1 MGAWNVRTLMDNT
14 RSERPE
20 RRTAL
25 VGRELARYNIDI
37 AALSETRLANSGQI
51 VENGA
56 GYTFCWSG
64 RGENEC
70 REAGVGFAI
79 KSSLVSKLSSLPTA
93 INDRL
98 MSLKLPLAGKKQAT
112 LVSVY
117 APTMTNPD
125 DIKDKFYEHLDSII
139 TSTPNS
145 DKLII
150 LGDFNARVGRDHHSW
165 KGVLGVHGIGNCNSN
180 GLLLLR
186 TCTEHELLL
195 TNTIFQLPT
204 RKKTTWMHP
213 RSGHW
218 HLIDY
223 IIVRSKD
230 RNDVLVTKAMCG
242 ADCWTDHRLIV
253 SKLKLHIQPLRRP
266 QGKTASKRLH
276 LAGLEDKCFRQYFSD
291 ALDKRLEELPLDSGN
306 IEEDWAT
313 FRSETYAIAQ
323 KILGCSSQKHQDWFD
338 ENDKEIKALLDEKH
352 RLHKEYLC
360 DTKSTAK
367 KAAFCNVRRQAQ
379 LKLRKM
385 KDTWLKNKSKEIQT
399 YADTKNSKKF
409 YNAIKAVYGP
419 QTSGTSPILSADGS
433 TLFTEKEEI
442 LDRWSEH
449 FQNVLNRPSTINEE
463 AIDRLPQVELNTSL
477 SDPPT
482 LEETAEAISL
492 LSNGKAPGPD
502 AIPAEVYKAGGHI
515 LVEKL
520 TELFKSMWEQESVPQ
535 EFKDASIIHL
545 YKKKGNRQSCD
556 NHRGIS
562 LLSIAGK
569 ILARIILNR
578 LICHLDQEELL
589 PESQCGFRRDRGT
602 TDMIFAA
609 RQLQEKCQEQNL
621 DLYLTFVDLTKAF
634 DSVCRE
640 GLWRIMAKFGCPQK
654 LITMVRQFH
663 DGMMASVQDQS
674 ASSASFSVTNGVKQG
689 CVLAP
694 TLFSMM
700 FSAMLQHA
708 FTDDSNGIKYN
719 CRFDGGLFNLRRLQA
734 KTKIQ
739 TRTVCELLF
748 ADDSALAAGS
758 EADMQHT
765 VNLFSSACDNFGLTI
780 STKKTEVM
788 YQPAPGKPYAEP
800 TITVNKEKLPAADNF
815 TYLGSTLSRS
825 ANIDAEVNNR
835 IAKASAAFGRLRCK
849 VWERDGITLDTKLKV
864 YRAIVMPTLLY
875 GCETWTVYQRHART
889 LNRFHLN
896 CLRKIL
902 RIRWQDKIPDTDVL
916 SRSNM
921 MSIHTILM
929 KYQLRWSGHVIR
941 MEDSR
946 IPKQLLFSELHSGK
960 RSRGAPKKRFKDT
973 LKASL
978 KCFDVDPENWEL
990 QAQQRD
996 SWRSTITNSAL
1007 SYEAKRILQAESK
1020 RQERKSRIANANT
1033 TTTAN
1038 SSSGVTCLV
1047 CHRSF
1052 RAKIGLISH
1061 MRTHNSTTS

>member
-1 MGAWNVRTLMDNT
+1 
-14 RSERPE
+14 
-20 RRTAL
+20 
-25 VGRELARYNIDI
+25 
-37 AALSETRLANSGQI
+37 
-51 VENGA
+51 
-56 GYTFCWSG
+56 
-64 RGENEC
+64 
-70 REAGVGFAI
+70 
-79 KSSLVSKLSSLPTA
+79 
-93 INDRL
+93 
-98 MSLKLPLAGKKQAT
+98 
-112 LVSVY
+112 
-117 APTMTNPD
+117 
-125 DIKDKFYEHLDSII
+125 
-139 TSTPNS
+139 
-145 DKLII
+145 
-150 LGDFNARVGRDHHSW
+150 
-165 KGVLGVHGIGNCNSN
+165 
-180 GLLLLR
+180 
-186 TCTEHELLL
+186 
-195 TNTIFQLPT
+195 
-204 RKKTTWMHP
+204 
-213 RSGHW
+213 
-218 HLIDY
+218 
-223 IIVRSKD
+223 
-230 RNDVLVTKAMCG
+230 
-242 ADCWTDHRLIV
+242 
-253 SKLKLHIQPLRRP
+253 
-266 QGKTASKRLH
+266 
-276 LAGLEDKCFRQYFSD
+276 
-291 ALDKRLEELPLDSGN
+291 
-306 IEEDWAT
+306 
-313 FRSETYAIAQ
+313 
-323 KILGCSSQKHQDWFD
+323 
-338 ENDKEIKALLDEKH
+338 
-352 RLHKEYLC
+352 
-360 DTKSTAK
+360 
-367 KAAFCNVRRQAQ
+367 
-379 LKLRKM
+379 
-385 KDTWLKNKSKEIQT
+385 
-399 YADTKNSKKF
+399 
-409 YNAIKAVYGP
+409 
-419 QTSGTSPILSADGS
+419 
-433 TLFTEKEEI
+433 
-442 LDRWSEH
+442 
-449 FQNVLNRPSTINEE
+449 
-463 AIDRLPQVELNTSL
+463 
-477 SDPPT
+477 
-482 LEETAEAISL
+482 
-492 LSNGKAPGPD
+492 
-502 AIPAEVYKAGGHI
+502 
-515 LVEKL
+515 
-520 TELFKSMWEQESVPQ
+520 MWEQESVPQ

-545 YKKKGNRQSCD
+545 YEKKGNRQSCD

-589 PESQCGFRRDRGT
+589 PESQCGFRRDCGT

-634 DSVCRE
+634 DYVCRE

-739 TRTVCELLF
+739 TGTVCELLF

-835 IAKASAAFGRLRCK
+835 IAKASAAFGRLWCK

-902 RIRWQDKIPDTDVL
+902 RIKWQDKIPDTDVL

-921 MSIHTILM
+921 MSIHTLLM
-929 KYQLRWSGHVIR
+929 RYQLRWSGHVIR

>member
-1 MGAWNVRTLMDNT
+1 M
-14 RSERPE
+14 ERVTP
-20 RRTAL
+20 
-25 VGRELARYNIDI
+25 
-37 AALSETRLANSGQI
+37 S
-51 VENGA
+51 
-56 GYTFCWSG
+56 F
-64 RGENEC
+64 
-70 REAGVGFAI
+70 GVAEGKMSAV
-79 KSSLVSKLSSLPTA
+79 KQVLDLQLSLVSKLSSLPTA

-112 LVSVY
+112 IVSVY

-125 DIKDKFYEHLDSII
+125 DIKDKFYEDLDSII

-266 QGKTASKRLH
+266 QGKTTSKRLH

-313 FRSETYAIAQ
+313 FRSETYATAQ
-323 KILGCSSQKHQDWFD
+323 KILSCSSRKHQDWFD
-338 ENDKEIKALLDEKH
+338 ENDKEIKTLLDEKH

-449 FQNVLNRPSTINEE
+449 FQNVLNRPSNINEE

-674 ASSASFSVTNGVKQG
+674 ASSASFSVINGVKQG

-739 TRTVCELLF
+739 TGTVCELLF

-864 YRAIVMPTLLY
+864 YRAIVMPSLLY

-1038 SSSGVTCLV
+1038 SSFGVTCLV

>member
-1 MGAWNVRTLMDNT
+1 
-14 RSERPE
+14 
-20 RRTAL
+20 
-25 VGRELARYNIDI
+25 
-37 AALSETRLANSGQI
+37 
-51 VENGA
+51 
-56 GYTFCWSG
+56 
-64 RGENEC
+64 
-70 REAGVGFAI
+70 
-79 KSSLVSKLSSLPTA
+79 
-93 INDRL
+93 
-98 MSLKLPLAGKKQAT
+98 
-112 LVSVY
+112 
-117 APTMTNPD
+117 
-125 DIKDKFYEHLDSII
+125 
-139 TSTPNS
+139 
-145 DKLII
+145 
-150 LGDFNARVGRDHHSW
+150 
-165 KGVLGVHGIGNCNSN
+165 
-180 GLLLLR
+180 
-186 TCTEHELLL
+186 
-195 TNTIFQLPT
+195 
-204 RKKTTWMHP
+204 
-213 RSGHW
+213 
-218 HLIDY
+218 
-223 IIVRSKD
+223 
-230 RNDVLVTKAMCG
+230 
-242 ADCWTDHRLIV
+242 
-253 SKLKLHIQPLRRP
+253 
-266 QGKTASKRLH
+266 
-276 LAGLEDKCFRQYFSD
+276 
-291 ALDKRLEELPLDSGN
+291 
-306 IEEDWAT
+306 
-313 FRSETYAIAQ
+313 
-323 KILGCSSQKHQDWFD
+323 
-338 ENDKEIKALLDEKH
+338 
-352 RLHKEYLC
+352 
-360 DTKSTAK
+360 
-367 KAAFCNVRRQAQ
+367 
-379 LKLRKM
+379 M

-399 YADTKNSKKF
+399 YAETKNSKKF

-654 LITMVRQFH
+654 LITMVHQFH

-739 TRTVCELLF
+739 TGTVCELLF

-800 TITVNKEKLPAADNF
+800 TITVNKEKLPAACRQLHL
-815 TYLGSTLSRS
+815 LG
-825 ANIDAEVNNR
+825 
-835 IAKASAAFGRLRCK
+835 
-849 VWERDGITLDTKLKV
+849 
-864 YRAIVMPTLLY
+864 
-875 GCETWTVYQRHART
+875 
-889 LNRFHLN
+889 
-896 CLRKIL
+896 
-902 RIRWQDKIPDTDVL
+902 
-916 SRSNM
+916 
-921 MSIHTILM
+921 
-929 KYQLRWSGHVIR
+929 
-941 MEDSR
+941 
-946 IPKQLLFSELHSGK
+946 
-960 RSRGAPKKRFKDT
+960 
-973 LKASL
+973 
-978 KCFDVDPENWEL
+978 
-990 QAQQRD
+990 
-996 SWRSTITNSAL
+996 
-1007 SYEAKRILQAESK
+1007 
-1020 RQERKSRIANANT
+1020 
-1033 TTTAN
+1033 
-1038 SSSGVTCLV
+1038 
-1047 CHRSF
+1047 
-1052 RAKIGLISH
+1052 
-1061 MRTHNSTTS
+1061 

>member
-1 MGAWNVRTLMDNT
+1 MDNT
-14 RSERPE
+14 GTDRPE

-25 VGRELARYNIDI
+25 VGRELARYGIDI

-51 VENGA
+51 VENRA
-56 GYTFCWSG
+56 GYTFFWSG
-64 RGENEC
+64 RGENER

-79 KSSLVSKLSSLPTA
+79 KSHLVSKLASLPTA

-98 MSLKLPLAGKKQAT
+98 MTLKLPLVGKKQAT
-112 LVSVY
+112 FVSVY

-125 DIKDKFYEHLDSII
+125 DIKDKFYEDLDSII
-139 TSTPNS
+139 STTPNS

-150 LGDFNARVGRDHHSW
+150 LGDFNARVGRDYHSW

-186 TCTEHELLL
+186 TCAEHELLL

-223 IIVRSKD
+223 IIVRSRDRKD
-230 RNDVLVTKAMCG
+230 VQVTKAMCG
-242 ADCWTDHRLIV
+242 ADCWTDHRLII
-253 SKLKLHIQPLRRP
+253 SKLKLRIQPPRRP
-266 QGKTASKRLH
+266 QGKTVSKRLH
-276 LAGLEDKCFRQYFSD
+276 LAGLEDQGFRQHFSD
-291 ALDKRLEELPLDSGN
+291 ALDSRLENLSLDSGS
-306 IEEDWAT
+306 IEDDWAA
-313 FRSETYAIAQ
+313 FRCKTYASSQ
-323 KILGCSSQKHQDWFD
+323 EILGCTTRKHQDWFD
-338 ENDKEIKALLDEKH
+338 DNDDEIKALLDEKH
-352 RLHKEYLC
+352 RLHKEYLS
-360 DTKSTAK
+360 DRMSPAK
-367 KAAFCNVRRQAQ
+367 KAAFCNARKQVQF
-379 LKLRKM
+379 KLRKM
-385 KDTWLKNKSKEIQT
+385 KDNWLKNKSKEIQN
-399 YADTKNSKKF
+399 YADTNNTKKF
-409 YNAIKAVYGP
+409 FSAVKAVYGP
-419 QTSGTSPILSADGS
+419 QKSGSSPLLSEDGS
-433 TLFTEKEEI
+433 TLLTEKEKI
-442 LDRWSEH
+442 LDRWAEH
-449 FQNVLNRPSTINEE
+449 FNNVLNRPSTINEE
-463 AIDRLPQVELNTSL
+463 AINQLPQVEVNTSL
-477 SDPPT
+477 SEPPT
-482 LEETAEAISL
+482 LEETAEAINL

-502 AIPAEVYKAGGHI
+502 AIPAEVYKAGGHV

-520 TELFKSMWEQESVPQ
+520 TVLFQSMWNQEAVPQ

-545 YKKKGNRQSCD
+545 YKRKGNRQSCD

-578 LICHLDQEELL
+578 LICHLDQMDLL
-589 PESQCGFRRDRGT
+589 PESQCGFRKDRST

-634 DSVCRE
+634 DTVCRE
-640 GLWRIMAKFGCPQK
+640 GLWKIMAKFGCPEK
-654 LITMVRQFH
+654 LINMVRQFH
-663 DGMMASVQDQS
+663 DGMMATVQDQN
-674 ASSASFSVTNGVKQG
+674 ASSASFPVTNGVKQG

-694 TLFSMM
+694 TLFSIM
-700 FSAMLQHA
+700 FSAMLQDA
-708 FTDDSNGIKYN
+708 FADDSNGIKYN
-719 CRFDGGLFNLRRLQA
+719 YRFDGDFFKLRRLQA

-739 TRTVCELLF
+739 EGIARDFLF

-758 EADMQHT
+758 EADMQQT
-765 VNLFSSACDNFGLTI
+765 VNLFSSACDKFGLTI

-800 TITVNKEKLPAADNF
+800 TITVNNEKLPAADNF

-825 ANIDAEVNNR
+825 VNIDAEVNSR
-835 IAKASAAFGRLRCK
+835 IAKASAAFGRLRNK
-849 VWERDGITLDTKLKV
+849 VWEREGITLNTKIKV
-864 YRAIVMPTLLY
+864 YQAIVMPSLLY

-902 RIRWQDKIPDTDVL
+902 RIRWQDKIPDTEVL
-916 SRSNM
+916 NRSNM
-921 MSIHTILM
+921 MSIHTMLM
-929 KYQLRWSGHVIR
+929 KYQLRWTGHLIR

-946 IPKQLLFSELHSGK
+946 IPKQIFYSELQSGK

-978 KCFDVDPENWEL
+978 KSFDVDLSNWNI

-996 SWRSTITNSAL
+996 SWRSTITNGATSH
-1007 SYEAKRILQAESK
+1007 EANRIQQAKLK
-1020 RQERKSRIANANT
+1020 RQQRKSR
-1033 TTTAN
+1033 TASIPTADSPSTV
-1038 SSSGVTCLV
+1038 SSSSVTCSV

-1061 MRTHNSTTS
+1061 MRTHASVSS

>member
-1 MGAWNVRTLMDNT
+1 MDNT

-56 GYTFCWSG
+56 GYTFFWSG
-64 RGENEC
+64 RGENER

-125 DIKDKFYEHLDSII
+125 DIKDKFYEDLDSII

-313 FRSETYAIAQ
+313 FRSETYATAQ
-323 KILGCSSQKHQDWFD
+323 KILGCSSRKHQDWFD

-739 TRTVCELLF
+739 TGTVCELLF

-1052 RAKIGLISH
+1052 RAKIGLNSH

>member
-1 MGAWNVRTLMDNT
+1 
-14 RSERPE
+14 
-20 RRTAL
+20 
-25 VGRELARYNIDI
+25 
-37 AALSETRLANSGQI
+37 
-51 VENGA
+51 
-56 GYTFCWSG
+56 
-64 RGENEC
+64 
-70 REAGVGFAI
+70 
-79 KSSLVSKLSSLPTA
+79 
-93 INDRL
+93 
-98 MSLKLPLAGKKQAT
+98 
-112 LVSVY
+112 
-117 APTMTNPD
+117 MTP
-125 DIKDKFYEHLDSII
+125 Y
-139 TSTPNS
+139 
-145 DKLII
+145 
-150 LGDFNARVGRDHHSW
+150 
-165 KGVLGVHGIGNCNSN
+165 
-180 GLLLLR
+180 LLR
-186 TCTEHELLL
+186 
-195 TNTIFQLPT
+195 
-204 RKKTTWMHP
+204 W
-213 RSGHW
+213 
-218 HLIDY
+218 Y
-223 IIVRSKD
+223 VR
-230 RNDVLVTKAMCG
+230 
-242 ADCWTDHRLIV
+242 IY
-253 SKLKLHIQPLRRP
+253 Q
-266 QGKTASKRLH
+266 
-276 LAGLEDKCFRQYFSD
+276 
-291 ALDKRLEELPLDSGN
+291 
-306 IEEDWAT
+306 
-313 FRSETYAIAQ
+313 
-323 KILGCSSQKHQDWFD
+323 
-338 ENDKEIKALLDEKH
+338 
-352 RLHKEYLC
+352 
-360 DTKSTAK
+360 
-367 KAAFCNVRRQAQ
+367 
-379 LKLRKM
+379 
-385 KDTWLKNKSKEIQT
+385 
-399 YADTKNSKKF
+399 
-409 YNAIKAVYGP
+409 
-419 QTSGTSPILSADGS
+419 
-433 TLFTEKEEI
+433 
-442 LDRWSEH
+442 
-449 FQNVLNRPSTINEE
+449 
-463 AIDRLPQVELNTSL
+463 
-477 SDPPT
+477 
-482 LEETAEAISL
+482 
-492 LSNGKAPGPD
+492 
-502 AIPAEVYKAGGHI
+502 
-515 LVEKL
+515 
-520 TELFKSMWEQESVPQ
+520 
-535 EFKDASIIHL
+535 
-545 YKKKGNRQSCD
+545 
-556 NHRGIS
+556 
-562 LLSIAGK
+562 
-569 ILARIILNR
+569 
-578 LICHLDQEELL
+578 
-589 PESQCGFRRDRGT
+589 RDRGT

-739 TRTVCELLF
+739 TGTVCELLF

-815 TYLGSTLSRS
+815 TYLGSTLSGS
-825 ANIDAEVNNR
+825 ANIDVEVNNR

-849 VWERDGITLDTKLKV
+849 VWERDGITFDTKLKV

-1052 RAKIGLISH
+1052 RAKIGLNSH